1 MEILNLF
8 GNKCIS
14 YGNLLL
20 CSDTEEKVI
29 NFYNESIEMDKKYEK
44 DLKYIKYNNLMAF
57 YNKKYLGDLT

>member
-8 GNKCIS
+8 NKKCIY

-29 NFYNESIEMDKKYEK
+29 KFYNECVDMD
-44 DLKYIKYNNLMAF
+44 
-57 YNKKYLGDLT
+57 KKYLGDIK